1 MNNKTLVVSMYG
13 GPCSGKSTMT
23 SRVFAD
29 LKDLGI
35 NCEIASEYAK
45 DATWQKSFHIL
56 SNQLYIF
63 AKQQHRIWRLDGQ
76 VDVILTDSPLL
87 NSVIYGSD
95 KSTDLFKEL
104 VYEEHNKRPKLD
116 IFLKRVKKYNP
127 SGRSQTED
135 EAKELDILIHKVV
148 PSFDLEVNGEKE
160 SASIIVE
167 KILETI
173 NKLK

>member
-1 MNNKTLVVSMYG
+1 MKKTLVVNFIG
-13 GPCSGKSTMT
+13 GPGSGKSTMAA
-23 SRVFAD
+23 RVFSE

-45 DATWQKSFHIL
+45 DATWQKSFHVL

-95 KSTDLFKEL
+95 KSSELFKEL

-116 IFLKRVKKYNP
+116 IFLKRVKEYNP
-127 SGRSQTED
+127 SGRSQTEE
-135 EAKELDILIHKVV
+135 EAKELDTLLHKVV

-160 SASIIVE
+160 SSIIIVE

-173 NKLK
+173 KSF